1 MRRRHQLLGQ
11 ILIDLGYISPT
22 QLEEAL
28 ERQCLTCELL
38 GEILLELGYLSPEQL
53 AQAQAHQM
61 GVPYEP
67 VPSASPQPE
76 AYRLLP
82 AHVARQL
89 RVLPLRKAGRRQL
102 VVAMLNPLDPGA
114 VEELQRL
121 TGYRV
126 RPVYTVPADLLQ
138 AIELYYPLPAQ
149 KGAEVFS
156 QVGRLRE
163 AIISPE
169 ADIGRN
175 VTLGQ
180 YVVIEKGVVIEDN
193 VRIGHHVVIRQ
204 DTRIGEGTTVADQTI
219 LGKLPARALTS
230 AVTEEKPLPPLQIG
244 RGVTI
249 GAQCVLYRGAVIGD
263 FCFIG
268 DLASVREEVEVGE
281 KTIIGRG
288 VTVENKSR
296 IGSYVKIET
305 EAYITALST
314 VEDYCF
320 IAPEVTFTNDKWM
333 GRDREKNFRGPII
346 RRGARLGANTTILPG
361 IEVGE
366 EALVAAGAVV
376 TRDVPPRKVYKGV
389 PARECGDVPDE
400 QLLHRLGWGERDR

>member
-1 MRRRHQLLGQ
+1 MRKRHQLLGQ
-11 ILIDLGYISPT
+11 ILIDLGYLSPS

-28 ERQCLTCELL
+28 ERQCLTHELL
-38 GEILLELGYLSPEQL
+38 GEILMELGYLSPDRL

-67 VPSASPQPE
+67 LPSASPQPE

-89 RVLPLRKAGRRQL
+89 RVLPLRRVGRRRL
-102 VVAMLNPLDPGA
+102 VVAMMNPLDLVA
-114 VEELQRL
+114 LEELQRL
-121 TGYRV
+121 TGYRIQ
-126 RPVYTVPADLLQ
+126 PAYTEPSQLLQ
-138 AIELYYPLPAQ
+138 AIELYYPLPVQ
-149 KGAEVFS
+149 KGVERFA
-156 QVGRLRE
+156 QAGHARE
-163 AIISPE
+163 GAISSN
-169 ADIGRN
+169 AYLGNN
-175 VTLGQ
+175 VQLGH
-180 YVVIEKGVVIEDN
+180 YVVIEEGAVIEDN

-204 DTRIGEGTTVADQTI
+204 DTRIGEGTTIADHTV
-219 LGKLPARALTS
+219 LGKLPARAPTS

-249 GAQCVLYRGAVIGD
+249 GAQCVLYRGAVIGN
-263 FCFIG
+263 FSFVG

-296 IGSYVKIET
+296 IGSHVKIET
-305 EAYITALST
+305 EAYITAFST
-314 VEDYCF
+314 VEDDCF

-333 GRDREKNFRGPII
+333 GRGRDNNFRGPII
-346 RRGARLGANTTILPG
+346 RRGARLGANATILPG

-376 TRDVPPRKVYKGV
+376 TRDVPPRKVYAGV
-389 PARECGDVPDE
+389 PARECGEVPVE
-400 QLLHRLGWGERDR
+400 QLLETR